1 MNEKTVAPGT
11 TDDIPAFERDLFG
24 GGVPVS
30 GIGGGG
36 IGGKANGLVSAVSI
50 LERAFPDGEF
60 RGIRISV
67 PSLVVIGTD
76 VFDRF
81 IAANGLAETLATDL
95 SDERIAAAFQ
105 SADFPAVLVG
115 DLRGLAE
122 KAKTPLAVRSSSLL
136 EDATREPFAGV
147 YATKMVPNNQPDA
160 GARFK
165 KLVEAIKLVWAST
178 YFEEARAYRRMTGRD
193 EDSEK
198 MAVIVQEVVGR
209 RHQDRFYPT
218 ISGVARSW
226 NYYPSGSARPEEGV
240 VDLALGLG
248 KTIVDGANAWSYSP
262 AHPKADPPM
271 TISDMLKQTQ
281 TEFWSVNMGRPPEYD
296 PIRET
301 EYLEKAGIA
310 DAEMDASLDFVAS
323 TYVAA
328 NDRIMPGIGRPGPR
342 ILNFSPILRM
352 GDVPLN
358 DLVRELLERCA
369 EDLGTGVEI
378 EFAVALDP
386 LRRDPPRFG
395 FVQVRPILVST
406 EDVTVT
412 DEELD
417 AENALV
423 GSERVLGHGEVAD
436 LVDVVWVRPD
446 TFAKEATPKI
456 AREIAELNLA
466 LRAEGRKA
474 ILVTF
479 GRLGSR
485 DPWLGVPVN
494 WDEISQAKAIV
505 EATLPDMDV
514 DLSQGSHFFH
524 NMTSLRISFFSVHH
538 AGPRAIRW
546 GLAQAAETIR
556 DLEYVRW
563 SRLDR
568 PARVLVDGRRGRGV
582 ILL

>member
-1 MNEKTVAPGT
+1 MNEETVAPGT

-30 GIGGGG
+30 GIGAGG

-60 RGIRISV
+60 RGIRISI
-67 PSLVVIGTD
+67 PSLAVIGTD

-81 IAANGLAETLATDL
+81 VAANGLAETLATDL

-105 SADFPAVLVG
+105 SGDFPAVLVG

-122 KAKTPLAVRSSSLL
+122 MAKTPLAVRSSSLL

-160 GARFK
+160 GTRFK

-198 MAVIVQEVVGR
+198 MAVIVQEVVGL

-248 KTIVDGANAWSYSP
+248 KTIVDGGNAWSYSP
-262 AHPKADPPM
+262 AHPRADPPM

-281 TEFWSVNMGRPPEYD
+281 TEFWAVNMGRPPEYD

-323 TYVAA
+323 TYMAA

-342 ILNFSPILRM
+342 ILNFAPILRM